1 MKEAK
6 VEAELTVQTQWA
18 PHLLEVLKPDNVDL
32 PAGMEIS
39 AEVKGDFLLLRV
51 VVSGDEKAL
60 LRCRST
66 LDEVLSQ
73 LSLALKTVGQL

>member
-1 MKEAK
+1 MWTYQREWRSPLRSRGTS
-6 VEAELTVQTQWA
+6 V
-18 PHLLEVLKPDNVDL
+18 
-32 PAGMEIS
+32 
-39 AEVKGDFLLLRV
+39 LLRV